1 MGLFDK
7 KYCDIC
13 GEKIGLFGNRK
24 LQNGNLC
31 KNCAAKLSPW
41 FSERRQSTVEE
52 IKEQLDYREENRN
65 AVAAFHTTRAL
76 GDNTKVLLDEDAG
89 KFMVTSARN
98 LIEANPDV
106 LDFSQVTG
114 CRVDVDESR
123 SELKRKDSEG
133 NEVSYNPPRYEYSY
147 DFFIIIS
154 VNHPYFDEMRFKLNS
169 SSVEINNVAGGPF
182 AKPVDPRKSI
192 DYLEYEKLGKEI
204 SDALT
209 KIRSTVRE
217 NIAAANAPRASV
229 KCPYCG
235 AVVVPDS
242 TGKCEFCGSVIAI

>member
-182 AKPVDPRKSI
+182 AKPVYPRKSI

>member
-1 MGLFDK
+1 M
-7 KYCDIC
+7 
-13 GEKIGLFGNRK
+13 
-24 LQNGNLC
+24 
-31 KNCAAKLSPW
+31 
-41 FSERRQSTVEE
+41 
-52 IKEQLDYREENRN
+52 
-65 AVAAFHTTRAL
+65 
-76 GDNTKVLLDEDAG
+76 
-89 KFMVTSARN
+89 
-98 LIEANPDV
+98 

-147 DFFIIIS
+147 DFYVIIS
-154 VNHPYFDEMRFKLNS
+154 VNHPYFDEMRFRLNS

-217 NIAAANAPRASV
+217 NIAAANAPKASV